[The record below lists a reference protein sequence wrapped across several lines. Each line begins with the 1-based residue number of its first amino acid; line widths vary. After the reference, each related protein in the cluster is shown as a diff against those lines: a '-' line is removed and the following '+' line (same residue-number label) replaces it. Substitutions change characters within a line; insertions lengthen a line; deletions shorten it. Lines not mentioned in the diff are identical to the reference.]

1 MVKNGGTG
9 MPEDHPEEYFLATD
23 LFDIRD
29 DIDQEYNII
38 DDYPELVEELTRAL
52 EKQIKDG
59 RSTADN
65 TQNNNFSNPS

>member
-29 DIDQEYNII
+29 DISQEYNVI

-52 EKQIKDG
+52 E
-59 RSTADN
+59 
-65 TQNNNFSNPS
+65 